1 MVSRPSI
8 SLVCHGGLQQEDQV
22 KLSPRENNQ
31 QAAST
36 ESQLIE
42 EFWLSPEISRPL
54 PLKKSWSVAMV
65 QHEFQVSNYMARQAE
80 ALVTEK

>member
-1 MVSRPSI
+1 MVSRPTI
-8 SLVCHGGLQQEDQV
+8 SLVCHDGLQQQEDQV

-42 EFWLSPEISRPL
+42 EFWLSPEISL
-54 PLKKSWSVAMV
+54 PIVV
-65 QHEFQVSNYMARQAE
+65 FGCGRQQVG
-80 ALVTEK
+80 VTVVFFAFRSCTDCV